1 MISQPRA
8 AGARTAR
15 REGEERRRRNGRR
28 RQRADTSRASGR
40 ETLAGLADA
49 VREGLPRNLEDR
61 VLQQQ
66 Q

>member
-15 REGEERRRRNGRR
+15 REGERGGGGGTEDKDREQPQAGPQGGR
-28 RQRADTSRASGR
+28 
-40 ETLAGLADA
+40 LVGLTD
-49 VREGLPRNLEDR
+49 VVQEGLPRNLEDR